1 MVGMADRK
9 KIRYKDIFS
18 GGSKLS
24 AGILLALSGYL
35 PVRSQFVELRT
46 QLDTNQIRIGEQ
58 FHLDIDVWQPAG
70 ISVMFPEIR
79 DTLMAGVEV
88 LLAFPRDTMTE
99 DDNLK
104 ISQRYLLTS
113 FDSGFY
119 EIPPLKFHI
128 RSGEWSDSME
138 SNPIYLLVHSVAV
151 DSTIYDVKAPIHMPV
166 SFLEVFPF
174 VMGGLAL
181 AAAVFLTLRY
191 LRRRKKR
198 KGVFIPDRP
207 ADPAHVIALREL
219 DRLRE
224 EKLWQKGEFK
234 SYYTRLTET
243 IRRYMERR
251 YNIPAMEMTSY
262 EILDTWKQ
270 GERPDEDLA
279 GKLNRLL
286 NLADLVKF
294 AKEKPLA
301 SDNEENLDRA
311 YEFVNKTIWV
321 QKIEEKENV

>member
-1 MVGMADRK
+1 MAAVT
-9 KIRYKDIFS
+9 KIWNKNFIS
-18 GGSKLS
+18 GIGRLS
-24 AGILLALSGYL
+24 FFTLLAVLGYQ
-35 PVRSQFVELRT
+35 PVSAQFVELKA

-58 FHLDIDVWQPAG
+58 FHLDIEILQPSG
-70 ISVMFPEIR
+70 VSITFPEIK
-79 DTLMAGVEV
+79 DTLMANVEV
-88 LLAFPRDTMTE
+88 LQSYPRDTVTE
-99 DDNLK
+99 DENLK

-119 EIPPLKFHI
+119 EIPPLKFYI
-128 RSGEWSDSME
+128 RSGQWDDSLE
-138 SNPIYLLVHSVAV
+138 SNPMYLLVHTVAV
-151 DSTIYDVKAPIHMPV
+151 DSTIYDVKAPIHLPV

-174 VMGGLAL
+174 VVGGLVL
-181 AAAVFLTLRY
+181 VAAIYFTLRY
-191 LRRRKKR
+191 LRRRKKH
-198 KGVFIPDRP
+198 KGEFTPEKP
-207 ADPAHVIALREL
+207 EDPAHVIALREL

-224 EKLWQKGEFK
+224 EKLWQRSEFK
-234 SYYTRLTET
+234 PYYTRLTDT

-262 EILDTWKQ
+262 EILDTWKK
-270 GERPDEDLA
+270 GEGPDEDLS

-311 YEFVNKTIWV
+311 YEFVKKTAWV
-321 QKIEEKENV
+321 QKIGEEKDV

>member
-1 MVGMADRK
+1 MVGMAAVK
-9 KIRYKDIFS
+9 KIWHKDILS

-24 AGILLALSGYL
+24 ITFLLALFCYL
-35 PVRSQFVELRT
+35 PVQSQFVELSTR
-46 QLDTNQIRIGEQ
+46 LDTNQIRIGEQ

-70 ISVMFPEIR
+70 VSVMFPEIK
-79 DTLMAGVEV
+79 DTLMARVEV
-88 LLAFPRDTMTE
+88 LQAFPRDTAAE
-99 DDNLK
+99 EENLK

-119 EIPPLKFHI
+119 EIPPLKFYI
-128 RSGEWSDSME
+128 RSGQWRDSLE
-138 SNPIYLLVHSVAV
+138 SNPLYLLVYSVAV
-151 DSTIYDVKAPIHMPV
+151 DSTIYDIKAPIHMPV

-174 VMGGLAL
+174 AAGGMVLV
-181 AAAVFLTLRY
+181 AAIYFTIRY

-198 KGVFIPDRP
+198 KGVLVPDRP
-207 ADPAHVIALREL
+207 EDPAHVIALREL

-224 EKLWQKGEFK
+224 EKLWQKSEFK
-234 SYYTRLTET
+234 PYYTRLTEI

-262 EILDTWKQ
+262 EILDTWKH
-270 GERPDEDLA
+270 GERPDEDLSA
-279 GKLNRLL
+279 KLNRLL

-294 AKEKPLA
+294 AREKPLA

-311 YEFVNKTIWV
+311 YEFVKRTVWV
-321 QKIEEKENV
+321 QKIEEEEDV